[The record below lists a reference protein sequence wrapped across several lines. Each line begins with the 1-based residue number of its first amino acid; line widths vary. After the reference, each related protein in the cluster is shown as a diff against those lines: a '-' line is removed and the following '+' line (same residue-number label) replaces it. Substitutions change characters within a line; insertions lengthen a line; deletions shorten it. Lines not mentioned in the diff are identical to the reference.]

1 MGQEVTVR
9 TLYGTTDWF
18 RIEKGIQQ
26 GCLLSTYLFNLYTE
40 NIIRNTVLDGLQAGI
55 KIGWRNS
62 NNLRY
67 VDETTLMANSEEEIR
82 AT

>member
-67 VDETTLMANSEEEIR
+67 VDDTTLMANSEEEIR